1 MAKFDHHLHTSRH
14 SPDSIIDP
22 NVLAVRGRA
31 AGLDGLVIT
40 EHDHQWSAEE
50 LEEINAGL
58 VDFVIL
64 SGVEV
69 SAFEGHFLVYG
80 LPDLTDVRPG
90 MRVRELL
97 KVVRRRGAAIVA
109 AHPYRWDQDFD
120 SIVAENGASFD
131 GIEMVSNNVTP
142 QTRAKA
148 ERLLS
153 RLPMGRTGSSDAHQA
168 EVVGCY
174 HTEFPG
180 TIRTMADFVTAVRSG
195 KGIPRHA
202 GGDLMAAGPLD

>member
-1 MAKFDHHLHTSRH
+1 
-14 SPDSIIDP
+14 
-22 NVLAVRGRA
+22 
-31 AGLDGLVIT
+31 
-40 EHDHQWSAEE
+40 
-50 LEEINAGL
+50 
-58 VDFVIL
+58 VIL

-90 MRVRELL
+90 IRVRELL
-97 KVVRRRGAAIVA
+97 KVVRRHEAAIVA

-120 SIVAENGASFD
+120 AIIEENGPSFD
-131 GIEMVSNNVTP
+131 GIELVSNNVTP

-153 RLPMGRTGSSDAHQA
+153 RKPMGRTGSSDAHEA
-168 EVVGCY
+168 EVIGCY

-180 TIRTMADFVTAVRSG
+180 TIRTMADFVAAVRSG
-195 KGIPRHA
+195 KGTPRHS
-202 GGDLMAAGPLD
+202 GGPLMAAGPLP